1 MGTLFGLFLSLM
13 SWSNRSLLPKIFNFF
28 FSYHEDHFWKWFFVT
43 CMGELKILT
52 TNDKKH
58 SFLHFFSIVNI
69 DCSESIVTMCK
80 MNVVN
85 LKKRKRFLIQVPY
98 FKFPKEVSKDKDYL
112 FISLSSTEY
121 LSKCLSMYLE

>member
-1 MGTLFGLFLSLM
+1 
-13 SWSNRSLLPKIFNFF
+13 
-28 FSYHEDHFWKWFFVT
+28 
-43 CMGELKILT
+43 MGELKILT

-58 SFLHFFSIVNI
+58 SFSHFFPIVNI

-85 LKKRKRFLIQVPY
+85 LKKRKRFLIHVPY
-98 FKFPKEVSKDKDYL
+98 FNVGVPKEVSKDKDYL